1 MLVPSGGS
9 SGRGHFGQR
18 RLRLSAKLSPAPV
31 PRSRTPSCTTHAH
44 SPAGVY
50 GCPRQPDRPRRTA
63 PAYTVRRN
71 HAYSPA
77 PLHRALAL
85 CVVNRRTSFV
95 TRELAVQATRRGA
108 RERGRWPQR
117 RPADAGVCTSRRG
130 GGTSDNK
137 TLPKYSPRPACDAL
151 EAGTARLRG
160 RPHRMMHKRVVLDR
174 AAPWARLG
182 VRVTRGRQPGRQ
194 RRDWRTCTASWGEGE
209 TSTNTTCSQG
219 CQEW

>member
-1 MLVPSGGS
+1 MEREGQRPAPWGRGRSGWAAAHACVSQWPVCGPCPRRRDGRRRIASQQPGCGPPPRLGFAVRGRCGPSRGADLFWARMRGE
-9 SGRGHFGQR
+9 SGRAEGARVGAR
-18 RLRLSAKLSPAPV
+18 
-31 PRSRTPSCTTHAH
+31 
-44 SPAGVY
+44 
-50 GCPRQPDRPRRTA
+50 
-63 PAYTVRRN
+63 
-71 HAYSPA
+71 
-77 PLHRALAL
+77 
-85 CVVNRRTSFV
+85 
-95 TRELAVQATRRGA
+95 RRGA
-108 RERGRWPQR
+108 REHR
-117 RPADAGVCTSRRG
+117 RAIGSSQQTPE
-130 GGTSDNK
+130 SDNK

-182 VRVTRGRQPGRQ
+182 VRVTRGRQPRRQ

>member
-1 MLVPSGGS
+1 M
-9 SGRGHFGQR
+9 
-18 RLRLSAKLSPAPV
+18 
-31 PRSRTPSCTTHAH
+31 RS
-44 SPAGVY
+44 
-50 GCPRQPDRPRRTA
+50 
-63 PAYTVRRN
+63 
-71 HAYSPA
+71 
-77 PLHRALAL
+77 
-85 CVVNRRTSFV
+85 
-95 TRELAVQATRRGA
+95 
-108 RERGRWPQR
+108 
-117 RPADAGVCTSRRG
+117 G

-182 VRVTRGRQPGRQ
+182 VRVTRSRQPRRQ

-219 CQEW
+219 CQEWWASPDVSHWTKSAGTTPPRMFCLLSRAANVRARAYARGRVRACVCARACVGSAYSFC